1 MPNRYLGKLL
11 IIVPVTK
18 MANKLANLQ
27 TWLSKTTNQDIKIL
41 IVHDIADDP
50 TSLELKEIVSKFSRL
65 KIELIEKKLNSPG
78 LARNLGLATVNYEWI
93 SFVDSDDLVDVT
105 ELLNMISK
113 SPLDAEIVIGNY
125 RVSSSKG
132 TKSMKNSEFID
143 PKMNVAMNPGIWRM
157 IFRQEVI
164 GLTRFSKYKMGE
176 DQLFLLDIDF
186 FRRKLFFSNLFPYTY
201 FQNMEG
207 QLTSDR
213 KSVKDI
219 SNVIKETIQIF
230 NKSDES
236 IQSYVGMITLRQMMT
251 EFKFYICNNVF
262 RAFYQLVV
270 NLKLIK
276 PHLRLTLLKSF
287 FTFFLEMNKSKSKYT
302 YLVLTGGLGN
312 QLFQYTAALSRDA
325 SKILVDT
332 NIGKP
337 RSGNQDIPCI
347 FDFELAREVS
357 VVPKKRFSRVISKL
371 SNYLIKSGMNPKG
384 IERTYIYK
392 YLLKISTSIIFSVWY
407 RKSMTVIQAKDNGY
421 FDMREIRGNDLL
433 VGYFQSYVWASDAN
447 IKSQLLSLKL
457 KNPSK
462 LLKEFVDE
470 YIDKS
475 VLAIH
480 IRLGDYRDQYEFG
493 LIDESYYANAIEL
506 VESEMKIDSIWLFSN
521 EPAEAKKLIPP
532 KFLDKV
538 ILVPDFNG
546 SASETLEAMRF
557 ANAYIIANSSLSWWG
572 AFLSYCSNPP
582 LIIAPK
588 PWFRL
593 ARDPNLIID
602 PDWRRLSAWEP
613 S

>member
-1 MPNRYLGKLL
+1 
-11 IIVPVTK
+11 
-18 MANKLANLQ
+18 
-27 TWLSKTTNQDIKIL
+27 
-41 IVHDIADDP
+41 
-50 TSLELKEIVSKFSRL
+50 
-65 KIELIEKKLNSPG
+65 
-78 LARNLGLATVNYEWI
+78 
-93 SFVDSDDLVDVT
+93 
-105 ELLNMISK
+105 
-113 SPLDAEIVIGNY
+113 
-125 RVSSSKG
+125 
-132 TKSMKNSEFID
+132 
-143 PKMNVAMNPGIWRM
+143 
-157 IFRQEVI
+157 
-164 GLTRFSKYKMGE
+164 
-176 DQLFLLDIDF
+176 
-186 FRRKLFFSNLFPYTY
+186 
-201 FQNMEG
+201 MEG

-480 IRLGDYRDQYEFG
+480 IRLGDYRDQFEFG
-493 LIDESYYANAIEL
+493 LIDKSYYANAIEL

>member
-1 MPNRYLGKLL
+1 MERLL

-18 MANKLANLQ
+18 MANKLGNLQ
-27 TWLSKTTNQDIKIL
+27 TWLSKTTNKEVKIL
-41 IVHDIADDP
+41 IVHDIADEP
-50 TSLELKEIVSKFSRL
+50 TSLELKKIVSKFSRL
-65 KIELIEKKLNSPG
+65 KIELIEKRLNSPG

-125 RVSSSKG
+125 KVSSSKG
-132 TKSMKNSEFID
+132 TKSIKTSESID

-157 IFRQEVI
+157 IFRQEII
-164 GLTRFSKYKMGE
+164 GVTRFSQYKMGE

-186 FRRKLFFSNLFPYTY
+186 FRRNLFFSNLFPYTY
-201 FQNMEG
+201 FQNVEG

-213 KSVKDI
+213 QSVKDI
-219 SNVIKETIQIF
+219 SKVIKETIQKF
-230 NKSDES
+230 NKSDKS
-236 IQSYVGMITLRQMMT
+236 IQSYVGMITLRQMIT
-251 EFKFYICNNVF
+251 EFKFYVRNNFF
-262 RAFYQLVV
+262 RAFYKLIV
-270 NLKLIK
+270 NLKLIR
-276 PHLRLTLLKSF
+276 PQLMLTLLKSF
-287 FTFFLEMNKSKSKYT
+287 FTLFLEMKKSNSKYT
-302 YLVLTGGLGN
+302 YLVLRGGLGN
-312 QLFQYTAALSRDA
+312 QLFQYAAALSRDS

-357 VVPKKRFSRVISKL
+357 VVPKKKFSRVISKL

-384 IERTYIYK
+384 IESTYTYK
-392 YLLKISTSIIFSVWY
+392 YLLKISASIIFSLWY
-407 RKSMTVIQAKDNGY
+407 RKPLTVIQAKDNGY
-421 FDMREIRGNDLL
+421 FDMRQTRSNDLL

-447 IKSQLLSLKL
+447 VKNQLLSLKL
-457 KNPSK
+457 KTTSK
-462 LLKEFVDE
+462 LLKDFVHE
-470 YIDKS
+470 YVDKS
-475 VLAIH
+475 ILAIH

-493 LIDESYYANAIEL
+493 LIDESYYANAIGL
-506 VESEMKIDSIWLFSN
+506 VESEMEIDFIWLFSN
-521 EPAEAKKLIPP
+521 EPEEAKKLIPA

-557 ANAYIIANSSLSWWG
+557 ANAYVIANSSLSWWG
-572 AFLSYCSNPP
+572 AFLSYSSNSP
-582 LIIAPK
+582 LVIAPK

-593 ARDPNLIID
+593 AREPNLIID
-602 PDWRRLSAWEP
+602 PDWRRLAAWEP
-613 S
+613 A

>member
-1 MPNRYLGKLL
+1 MPNRNMGKLL

-18 MANKLANLQ
+18 MANKLGNLQ
-27 TWLSKTTNQDIKIL
+27 TWLSKTTDQEVKIL
-41 IVHDIADDP
+41 IVHDIADEP

-65 KIELIEKKLNSPG
+65 KIELTEKRLNSPG
-78 LARNLGLATVNYEWI
+78 LARNLGLATANYEWI
-93 SFVDSDDLVDVT
+93 SFVDSDDLVDVS

-125 RVSSSKG
+125 KVSSSKD
-132 TKSMKNSEFID
+132 TKSMKTSESID

-157 IFRQEVI
+157 IFRQEII
-164 GLTRFSKYKMGE
+164 GMTRFSQYKMGE

-186 FRRKLFFSNLFPYTY
+186 FRRNLFFSNLFPYTY
-201 FQNMEG
+201 FQNVEG

-213 KSVKDI
+213 QSVKDI
-219 SNVIKETIQIF
+219 SKVIKETIQKF
-230 NKSDES
+230 NKSDKS
-236 IQSYVGMITLRQMMT
+236 IQSYVGMITLRQMIT
-251 EFKFYICNNVF
+251 EFKFYVRNNF
-262 RAFYQLVV
+262 FIAFYKLVI
-270 NLKLIK
+270 NLKLIR
-276 PHLRLTLLKSF
+276 PQLMLTLLKSF
-287 FTFFLEMNKSKSKYT
+287 FTFSLEMKKSNSKYT

-312 QLFQYTAALSRDA
+312 QLFQYAAALSRDA

-337 RSGNQDIPCI
+337 RSSNHDIPCI

-357 VVPKKRFSRVISKL
+357 VVPKKKFSRVLSKL

-384 IERTYIYK
+384 IERTHTYK
-392 YLLKISTSIIFSVWY
+392 YLLKISASIIFSLWY
-407 RKSMTVIQAKDNGY
+407 RKSLTVIQAKDNGY
-421 FDMREIRGNDLL
+421 FDMRETRSNDLL

-447 IKSQLLSLKL
+447 VKSQLLSLKL
-457 KNPSK
+457 KTTSK
-462 LLKEFVDE
+462 LLKDFVDE
-470 YIDKS
+470 YVDKS
-475 VLAIH
+475 ILAIH

-493 LIDESYYANAIEL
+493 LIDESYYANAIGL
-506 VESEMKIDSIWLFSN
+506 VESEMEIDFIWLFSN
-521 EPAEAKKLIPP
+521 EPEEAKKLIPA

-557 ANAYIIANSSLSWWG
+557 ANAYVIANSSLSWWG
-572 AFLSYCSNPP
+572 AFMSYSSNSP

-593 ARDPNLIID
+593 AREPNLIID
-602 PDWRRLSAWEP
+602 PDWRRLAAWEP
-613 S
+613 A

>member
-1 MPNRYLGKLL
+1 MERLL

-18 MANKLANLQ
+18 MANKLGNLQ
-27 TWLSKTTNQDIKIL
+27 TWLSKTTNKEVKIL
-41 IVHDIADDP
+41 IVHDIADEP
-50 TSLELKEIVSKFSRL
+50 TSLELKKIVSKFSRL
-65 KIELIEKKLNSPG
+65 KIELIEKRLNSPG

-93 SFVDSDDLVDVT
+93 SFVDSDDLVDVS

-125 RVSSSKG
+125 KVSSSKD
-132 TKSMKNSEFID
+132 TKNMKTSESID

-157 IFRQEVI
+157 IFRQEII
-164 GLTRFSKYKMGE
+164 GVTRFSQYKMGE

-186 FRRKLFFSNLFPYTY
+186 FRRNLFFSNLFPYTY
-201 FQNMEG
+201 FQNVEG

-213 KSVKDI
+213 QSVKDI
-219 SNVIKETIQIF
+219 SKVIKETIQKF
-230 NKSDES
+230 NKSDKS
-236 IQSYVGMITLRQMMT
+236 IQSYVGMITLRQMIT
-251 EFKFYICNNVF
+251 EFKFYVRNNFF
-262 RAFYQLVV
+262 RAFYKLIV
-270 NLKLIK
+270 NLKLIR
-276 PHLRLTLLKSF
+276 PQLMLTLLKSF
-287 FTFFLEMNKSKSKYT
+287 FTLFLEMKKSNSKYT
-302 YLVLTGGLGN
+302 YLVLRGGLGN
-312 QLFQYTAALSRDA
+312 QLFQYAAALSRDS

-357 VVPKKRFSRVISKL
+357 VVPKKKFSRVISKL
-371 SNYLIKSGMNPKG
+371 SNHLIKSGMNPKG
-384 IERTYIYK
+384 IESTYTYK
-392 YLLKISTSIIFSVWY
+392 YLLKISASIIFSLWY
-407 RKSMTVIQAKDNGY
+407 RKPLTVIQAKDNGY
-421 FDMREIRGNDLL
+421 FDMRQTRSNDLL

-447 IKSQLLSLKL
+447 VKNQLLSLKL
-457 KNPSK
+457 KTTSK

-470 YIDKS
+470 YVDKS
-475 VLAIH
+475 ILAIH

-493 LIDESYYANAIEL
+493 LIDESYYANAIGL
-506 VESEMKIDSIWLFSN
+506 VESEMEIDFIWLFSN
-521 EPAEAKKLIPP
+521 EPEEAKKLIPA

-546 SASETLEAMRF
+546 SASQTLEAMRF
-557 ANAYIIANSSLSWWG
+557 ANAYVIANSSLSWWG
-572 AFLSYCSNPP
+572 AFLSYSSNSP

-593 ARDPNLIID
+593 AREPNLIID
-602 PDWRRLSAWEP
+602 PDWRRLAAWEP

>member
-1 MPNRYLGKLL
+1 MGKLL

-18 MANKLANLQ
+18 MANKLGNLQ
-27 TWLSKTTNQDIKIL
+27 TWLSKTTNQEVKIL
-41 IVHDIADDP
+41 IVHDIADEP

-78 LARNLGLATVNYEWI
+78 LARNFGLATVNYEWI
-93 SFVDSDDLVDVT
+93 SFVDSDDLVDVS

-125 RVSSSKG
+125 KVSSSKG
-132 TKSMKNSEFID
+132 TKSMKTSESID

-157 IFRQEVI
+157 VFRQEVI
-164 GLTRFSKYKMGE
+164 GMTRFSQYRMGE

-186 FRRKLFFSNLFPYTY
+186 FRRNLFFSNLFPYTY
-201 FQNMEG
+201 FQNVEG

-219 SNVIKETIQIF
+219 SKVIKETIQKF
-230 NKSDES
+230 NKSDKS
-236 IQSYVGMITLRQMMT
+236 IQSYVGMITLRQMIT
-251 EFKFYICNNVF
+251 EFKFYVRNNF
-262 RAFYQLVV
+262 FIAFYKLVV
-270 NLKLIK
+270 NLKLIR
-276 PHLRLTLLKSF
+276 PQLMLTLLKSF
-287 FTFFLEMNKSKSKYT
+287 FTFSLEMKKSNSKYT

-312 QLFQYTAALSRDA
+312 QLFQYAAALSRDA

-337 RSGNQDIPCI
+337 RSSNQDIPCI

-357 VVPKKRFSRVISKL
+357 VVPKKKFSRVLSKL

-384 IERTYIYK
+384 IERTYTYK
-392 YLLKISTSIIFSVWY
+392 YLLKISASIIFSLWY
-407 RKSMTVIQAKDNGY
+407 RKSLTVIQAKDNGY
-421 FDMREIRGNDLL
+421 FDMRQTRSNDLL

-447 IKSQLLSLKL
+447 VKNQLLSLKL
-457 KNPSK
+457 KTTSK

-470 YIDKS
+470 YVDKS
-475 VLAIH
+475 ILAIH

-493 LIDESYYANAIEL
+493 LIDESYYANAIGL
-506 VESEMKIDSIWLFSN
+506 VESEMEIDFIWLFSN
-521 EPAEAKKLIPP
+521 EPEEAKKLIPA

-557 ANAYIIANSSLSWWG
+557 ANAYVIANSSLSWWG
-572 AFLSYCSNPP
+572 AFLSYSPNSP

-588 PWFRL
+588 PWFRV
-593 ARDPNLIID
+593 AREPNLIID
-602 PDWRRLSAWEP
+602 PDWRRLAAWEP
-613 S
+613 A

>member
-1 MPNRYLGKLL
+1 MPNGNMGKLL

-18 MANKLANLQ
+18 MANKLGNLQ
-27 TWLSKTTNQDIKIL
+27 TWLSKTTNQEVKIL
-41 IVHDIADDP
+41 IVHDIADEP

-93 SFVDSDDLVDVT
+93 SFVDSDDLVDVSG
-105 ELLNMISK
+105 LLNMISK
-113 SPLDAEIVIGNY
+113 SPLDAEIIIGNY
-125 RVSSSKG
+125 KVSSSKS
-132 TKSMKNSEFID
+132 TKSMKTSESID

-157 IFRQEVI
+157 VFRQEVI
-164 GLTRFSKYKMGE
+164 GRTRFSKYKMGE

-186 FRRKLFFSNLFPYTY
+186 FRRNLFFSNLFPYTY
-201 FQNMEG
+201 FQNVEG

-219 SNVIKETIQIF
+219 SKVIKETIQKF
-230 NKSDES
+230 NKSDKS
-236 IQSYVGMITLRQMMT
+236 IQSYVGMITLRQMIT
-251 EFKFYICNNVF
+251 EFKFYVRNNF
-262 RAFYQLVV
+262 FIAFYKLVV
-270 NLKLIK
+270 NLKLIR
-276 PHLRLTLLKSF
+276 PHLMLTLLKSF
-287 FTFFLEMNKSKSKYT
+287 FTFFLEMKKNNSKYT

-325 SKILVDT
+325 SKILIDT
-332 NIGKP
+332 NVGKP
-337 RSGNQDIPCI
+337 RFSNQDIPCI

-357 VVPKKRFSRVISKL
+357 VVPKKKFSRVISKL

-384 IERTYIYK
+384 IESTYIYK
-392 YLLKISTSIIFSVWY
+392 YLLKISASIIFSLWY
-407 RKSMTVIQAKDNGY
+407 RKSLTVIQAKDNGY
-421 FDMREIRGNDLL
+421 FDMRETRSNDLL

-447 IKSQLLSLKL
+447 VKNQLLSLKL
-457 KNPSK
+457 KTTSER
-462 LLKEFVDE
+462 LKEFVDE
-470 YIDKS
+470 YVDKS
-475 VLAIH
+475 ILAIH

-493 LIDESYYANAIEL
+493 LIDESYYTNAIGL
-506 VESEMKIDSIWLFSN
+506 VESEMEIDFIWLFSN
-521 EPAEAKKLIPP
+521 EPEEAKKLIPA

-557 ANAYIIANSSLSWWG
+557 ANAYVIANSSLSWWG
-572 AFLSYCSNPP
+572 AFMSYSSNSP

-593 ARDPNLIID
+593 AREPNLIID
-602 PDWRRLSAWEP
+602 PDWRRLAAWEP
-613 S
+613 A